1 MASVDQG
8 SRGLPKQ
15 FQCRGE
21 GARVVIFKIKGEEMV
36 KNGGSMYGLFV
47 ADPWLRKGTENL
59 SCVWRWQLSSCKED
73 LCFPFFG
80 KEKKND
86 LETEKFLQREKDWCL
101 EIKKKKK

>member
-1 MASVDQG
+1 
-8 SRGLPKQ
+8 
-15 FQCRGE
+15 
-21 GARVVIFKIKGEEMV
+21 MV
-36 KNGGSMYGLFV
+36 KNGGSMYGLFL

-73 LCFPFFG
+73 LCFPFLG

-101 EIKKKKK
+101 EIKKKKKSNSSCSE